1 MLLSCAKRE
10 LEEEVE
16 TVLPVHGVMKL
27 LKGKGANFQGM
38 HLQNPFQVVLQLG
51 GGGVERGQGL
61 ICGVVGKKKIRKVM
75 TLCIPVLLS
84 KTSQNIV
91 AKLSCHF
98 FMNAVK
104 GGNADAV

>member
-51 GGGVERGQGL
+51 GGGG
-61 ICGVVGKKKIRKVM
+61 
-75 TLCIPVLLS
+75 
-84 KTSQNIV
+84 
-91 AKLSCHF
+91 
-98 FMNAVK
+98 
-104 GGNADAV
+104 